1 MLTKN
6 KKTDNLN
13 QSLRPTFA
21 ENLSVFLRSVKVN
34 RALLIMLLPGLI
46 YYIVFCYMPMYGL
59 TISFKD
65 FRILDGINASP
76 WVGLKHYKMAFSS
89 PEFWRVFKNTLV
101 ISALKLLINFPAPII
116 LALLLNEVRCLRF
129 KKVVQTVSYLPHFLS
144 WVVLAGVVNTILSP
158 STGPINGI
166 LVKMGMQPIY
176 FVADKDWFRPVLVF
190 TSLWKEVGWGTIIY
204 LAALS
209 SVNPELYEA
218 AILDGANRLQQTI
231 HVTLPAIV
239 NVIVIMLIFAVGG
252 IVNDDFDQIFN
263 LYTPA
268 VYSVGDVLGTYVY
281 RVGLEGMQYS
291 YSTAIGL
298 FKNIIAFGLIMLTN
312 YVSGKFSDYGLW

>member
-1 MLTKN
+1 MHTKN
-6 KKTDNLN
+6 KKADVLKKP
-13 QSLRPTFA
+13 SLSEKAA
-21 ENLSVFLRSVKVN
+21 ELFHSVKVN
-34 RALLIMLLPGLI
+34 NALLIMLIPGLV
-46 YYIVFCYMPMYGL
+46 YYIVFCYMPMYGI

-65 FRILDGINASP
+65 FKILDGINASP
-76 WVGLKHYKMAFSS
+76 WAGLKYYKMAFSE

-101 ISALKLLINFPAPII
+101 ISGLKLLINFPAPII

-129 KKVVQTVSYLPHFLS
+129 KKVIQTISYLPHFLS
-144 WVVLAGVVNTILSP
+144 WVVLAGVVSTVLSP
-158 STGPINGI
+158 STGPINSI
-166 LVKMGMQPIY
+166 LVKLGMQPIY
-176 FVADKDWFRPVLVF
+176 FVADKNWFRPVLVLS
-190 TSLWKEVGWGTIIY
+190 SLWKEVGWGSIIY

-209 SVNPELYEA
+209 SVNTELYEA
-218 AILDGANRLQQTI
+218 AMLDGANRFKQTI
-231 HVTLPAIV
+231 HVTLPSIT

-298 FKNIIAFGLIMLTN
+298 FKNVIAFTLILLTN
-312 YVSGKFSDYGLW
+312 YLSGKFSDYGLW